1 MRGRRPMSPLE
12 RAGELALALSALA
25 GSLRLS
31 YAAGL
36 AANEAGRHAA
46 VAPDRVWS
54 CLPVCDTRA
63 VFIWGFAA
71 FLLWLVAA
79 SLLFERR
86 RCAYI
91 AWSYALLTAVRSF
104 FILLTPMS
112 LPPEATRLEGDAL
125 YSWIGHYLTFKYD
138 LFFSAHTALPFL
150 AFLVF
155 RRPLVRL
162 SFLAF
167 ALTLALTVLLGRL
180 HYSIDVF
187 SAFFIVYALHL
198 AEARWFQPVYC
209 AWRDAALDR
218 WSGEPA
224 RTLGG

>member
-1 MRGRRPMSPLE
+1 MRGRRALSAWE
-12 RAGELALALSALA
+12 RRAELAVALLALA

-36 AANEAGRHAA
+36 MAERRGRHAP
-46 VAPDRVWS
+46 VSPDLLWRW
-54 CLPVCDTRA
+54 LPVWDTHTA
-63 VFIWGFAA
+63 FIWGFAA
-71 FLLWLVAA
+71 FLAWLFAA
-79 SLLFERR
+79 GLLFERR

-91 AWSYALLTAVRSF
+91 AWSYALLTALRSF
-104 FILLTPMS
+104 FIVLTPLS
-112 LPPEATRLEGDAL
+112 LPPDAAPLQGDAL
-125 YSWIGHYLTFKYD
+125 YAWIGHYLTFRYD

-167 ALTLALTVLLGRL
+167 SLGLALTVLLGRL

-187 SAFFIVYALHL
+187 AAFFITYALHR
-198 AEARWFQPVYC
+198 AEARWFQPAYC
-209 AWRDAALDR
+209 ALRDDALER
-218 WSGEPA
+218 WAGA
-224 RTLGG
+224 RA